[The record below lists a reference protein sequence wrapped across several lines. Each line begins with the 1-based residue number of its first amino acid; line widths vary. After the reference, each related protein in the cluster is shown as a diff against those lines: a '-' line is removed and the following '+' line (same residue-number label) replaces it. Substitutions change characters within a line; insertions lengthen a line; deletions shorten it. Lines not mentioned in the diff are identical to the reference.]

1 MSRCLGCSAT
11 VEQVLSF
18 GKMPIANGFLRE
30 DQFADEF
37 FHNLGISFCPEC
49 SLVQLA
55 EPLDPAMQ
63 YHENY
68 AYFASTS
75 ARAVEHFSQAASQI
89 SALISDQPDPFVVEI
104 GSNDGIMLRNFAK
117 DGVRHLGV
125 EPSENVAK
133 EAIRNGISTKCDFFG
148 QATATEI
155 LQEHGAADAIFGAN
169 VITHIPD
176 IHSLLASVHLLL
188 KDEGVFII
196 EDPYLGDIIE
206 KTAYDQFYDEHVFYF
221 CLTSLQ
227 SLLDQHGMTIVDAE
241 PQLVHGGSMRYFAV
255 KKARP
260 SSSRLA
266 KLQAREDTLGLGQA
280 STFRALSD
288 KIIASKT
295 ELVDLLSG
303 LKRDGKR
310 VVGYGATAKS
320 TIVTNFC
327 GVGPELLEF
336 ISDTTPTKQG
346 KFSPGAHIPVQ
357 PYEEFQRD
365 YPQYAV
371 LFAWNHGE
379 EILAKEQDFL
389 RRGGRFITFVPEVA
403 ILDYPG
409 SSVSGQAKPAVAR
422 SISKP

>member
-241 PQLVHGGSMRYFAV
+241 PQLVHGGSMRPRPRA
-255 KKARP
+255 P
-260 SSSRLA
+260 SSPTSAVSVRNCLSLSATRPPRNRVSSALVPISRSSPM
-266 KLQAREDTLGLGQA
+266 K
-280 STFRALSD
+280 SFR
-288 KIIASKT
+288 
-295 ELVDLLSG
+295 G
-303 LKRDGKR
+303 
-310 VVGYGATAKS
+310 
-320 TIVTNFC
+320 TIPNMRC
-327 GVGPELLEF
+327 Y
-336 ISDTTPTKQG
+336 
-346 KFSPGAHIPVQ
+346 SPGIM
-357 PYEEFQRD
+357 E
-365 YPQYAV
+365 
-371 LFAWNHGE
+371 
-379 EILAKEQDFL
+379 
-389 RRGGRFITFVPEVA
+389 RRYWPRSKIFSAGA
-403 ILDYPG
+403 AG
-409 SSVSGQAKPAVAR
+409 SSPSCPRSQSWTIPARQSPAR
-422 SISKP
+422 QSRQLREAYQSPDCRRHCQGPDPHSDERGYFRRMPTQP